1 MNENPE
7 LLAQQQISAAEH
19 PKAWDPR
26 VLILGIPLCLVGCII
41 GLELIVRTGVTPNTS
56 IIGALFA
63 ILLSRIP
70 IRFFKEYRNV
80 HRQNLLQTS
89 ISAATFSAAN
99 CMMLPIGIP
108 FLMGRADL
116 VFPMLIGVTLATIVD
131 AAILYNCFDSEMF
144 PAEGAWPPGLAAA
157 ESIKAVVE
165 KGKKAVM
172 LIVGIGLG
180 WVGKIAGIPMDLLG
194 VSWFGD
200 FYAMLA
206 LGIGSIIIGVIKT
219 NSLSFAVFGH
229 KFLTGTVGLFGA
241 DFSYS
246 AHTALNYM
254 PHGVM
259 IGAGIVSLAQCGI
272 QLFKKTKNEKA
283 SVARVTTD
291 SGKMKKTLA
300 IGYGAYL
307 IVALLIAIVGGV
319 MSEMSVPQFIVWLIF
334 AALAAEASELIVGV
348 SAMYSGWF
356 PGFATALIFLILG
369 MLMGFPMLPLGLL
382 VGFTAATGPCFSD
395 MAYDLK
401 CGYILRGCG
410 ANPELEKEGRK
421 QQFYAEMMGFAIAFI
436 MVAIFAFRYFD
447 QGLYVKVSETFVTTI
462 QAGTSADV
470 AKWLLIWAIP
480 GALIQLFGG
489 NHQTGILF
497 ATGLLVGSIIN
508 GLTILVGLVIRV
520 IAVRINKENEQTL
533 NILGAGALAGAAI
546 YSFFTATLGLVKKK

>member
-7 LLAQQQISAAEH
+7 LLEQQQISAAEH

-70 IRFFKEYRNV
+70 IRFFKDYRNV

-99 CMMLPIGIP
+99 CMILPIGIP
-108 FLMGRADL
+108 YLMGRSDL
-116 VFPMLIGVTLATIVD
+116 VFPMLIGVTLATVVD

-219 NSLSFAVFGH
+219 NSLSFAIFGH
-229 KFLTGTVGLFGA
+229 KFLAGTVGLFGA

-246 AHTALNYM
+246 AYTALNYM
-254 PHGVM
+254 SHGVM
-259 IGAGIVSLAQCGI
+259 IGAGIVSLVQCGV
-272 QLFKKTKNEKA
+272 QLFRKTKNEKA
-283 SVARVTTD
+283 SVARITT
-291 SGKMKKTLA
+291 SSAKMKKTLA

-307 IVALLIAIVGGV
+307 AVALLIAIVGGFL
-319 MSEMSVPQFIVWLIF
+319 SEMSVPQFIVWLIF

-401 CGYILRGCG
+401 CGYILRGSG

-421 QQFYAEMMGFAIAFI
+421 QQFYAELMGFAIAFI
-436 MVAIFAFRYFD
+436 MVAIFAFRYFN
-447 QGLYVKVSETFVTTI
+447 QGLYVKVSETFVATI
-462 QAGTSADV
+462 QAGASADV

-508 GLTILVGLVIRV
+508 GLTILVGLLIRV
-520 IAVRINKENEQTL
+520 IAVRVNKENEQTL

>member
-1 MNENPE
+1 MG
-7 LLAQQQISAAEH
+7 AIGG
-19 PKAWDPR
+19 
-26 VLILGIPLCLVGCII
+26 VLYLV
-41 GLELIVRTGVTPNTS
+41 VT
-56 IIGALFA
+56 
-63 ILLSRIP
+63 
-70 IRFFKEYRNV
+70 
-80 HRQNLLQTS
+80 
-89 ISAATFSAAN
+89 TF
-99 CMMLPIGIP
+99 L
-108 FLMGRADL
+108 
-116 VFPMLIGVTLATIVD
+116 
-131 AAILYNCFDSEMF
+131 
-144 PAEGAWPPGLAAA
+144 
-157 ESIKAVVE
+157 
-165 KGKKAVM
+165 
-172 LIVGIGLG
+172 
-180 WVGKIAGIPMDLLG
+180 
-194 VSWFGD
+194 
-200 FYAMLA
+200 
-206 LGIGSIIIGVIKT
+206 
-219 NSLSFAVFGH
+219 
-229 KFLTGTVGLFGA
+229 
-241 DFSYS
+241 YS
-246 AHTALNYM
+246 AKSDTYKSYL
-254 PHGVM
+254 P
-259 IGAGIVSLAQCGI
+259 
-272 QLFKKTKNEKA
+272 LF
-283 SVARVTTD
+283 
-291 SGKMKKTLA
+291 
-300 IGYGAYL
+300 
-307 IVALLIAIVGGV
+307 AIVGGV

-401 CGYILRGCG
+401 CGYILRGNG

-436 MVAIFAFRYFD
+436 MVAIFAFRYFN

-462 QAGTSADV
+462 QAGASADV

-520 IAVRINKENEQTL
+520 IAVRINKENEQIL

>member
-7 LLAQQQISAAEH
+7 LLEQQQIPATEH
-19 PKAWDPR
+19 PKAWDLR

-70 IRFFKEYRNV
+70 MKFFKNYRNV

-108 FLMGRADL
+108 FLMGRSDL
-116 VFPMLIGVTLATIVD
+116 VIPMLIGVTLATVVD

-172 LIVGIGLG
+172 LIVGIAMG
-180 WVGKIAGIPMDLLG
+180 WAGKVAGIPMDLLG

-200 FYAMLA
+200 FWAMLA

-219 NSLSFAVFGH
+219 NGFAFTLFNV
-229 KFLTGTVGLFGA
+229 KFLSGTVGLFGA
-241 DFSYS
+241 DFNY
-246 AHTALNYM
+246 AAITALNYM

-259 IGAGIVSLAQCGI
+259 IGAGIVSLAQCGV

-283 SVARVTTD
+283 STANITTD
-291 SGKMKKTLA
+291 SGKMKKTLG
-300 IGYGAYL
+300 IGFGAYL
-307 IVALLIAIVGGV
+307 VVALLIAIVGGII
-319 MSEMSVPQFIVWLIF
+319 SEMSPLQFIWWLIF
-334 AALAAEASELIVGV
+334 AAIAAEASELIVGV

-369 MLMGFPMLPLGLL
+369 MLFGFPMLPLGLL

-401 CGYILRGCG
+401 CGYILRGNG

-436 MVAIFAFRYFD
+436 MVAIFAFKYFD
-447 QGLYVKVSETFVTTI
+447 QGLFVAVSNTFVKTI
-462 QAGTSADV
+462 EAGTSGDV
-470 AKWLLIWAIP
+470 AKWLIIWAIP

-489 NHQTGILF
+489 NHQTGVLF
-497 ATGLLVGSIIN
+497 ATGLLVGSIVN
-508 GLTILVGLVIRV
+508 GLTLIVGLIIRV
-520 IAVRINKENEQTL
+520 VAIRINKENEQTL

>member
-1 MNENPE
+1 MKS
-7 LLAQQQISAAEH
+7 LQ
-19 PKAWDPR
+19 KASKFLSDYTS
-26 VLILGIPLCLVGCII
+26 VVVILI
-41 GLELIVRTGVTPNTS
+41 
-56 IIGALFA
+56 
-63 ILLSRIP
+63 
-70 IRFFKEYRNV
+70 
-80 HRQNLLQTS
+80 
-89 ISAATFSAAN
+89 
-99 CMMLPIGIP
+99 
-108 FLMGRADL
+108 
-116 VFPMLIGVTLATIVD
+116 
-131 AAILYNCFDSEMF
+131 
-144 PAEGAWPPGLAAA
+144 
-157 ESIKAVVE
+157 AVVTFFIP
-165 KGKKAVM
+165 GM
-172 LIVGIGLG
+172 MG
-180 WVGKIAGIPMDLLG
+180 WVNYQLFTDPVANKFT
-194 VSWFGD
+194 SQ
-200 FYAMLA
+200 
-206 LGIGSIIIGVIKT
+206 SIIIGVIKT
-219 NSLSFAVFGH
+219 NSLSFAIFGH
-229 KFLTGTVGLFGA
+229 KFLAGTVGLFGA

-246 AHTALNYM
+246 AYTALNYM

-259 IGAGIVSLAQCGI
+259 IGAGIVSLVQCGV
-272 QLFKKTKNEKA
+272 QLFRKTKNEKA
-283 SVARVTTD
+283 SVARVTT
-291 SGKMKKTLA
+291 SSTKMKKTLA

-307 IVALLIAIVGGV
+307 AVALLIAIVGGI

-401 CGYILRGCG
+401 CGYILRGNG

-421 QQFYAEMMGFAIAFI
+421 QQFYAELMGFAIAFI
-436 MVAIFAFRYFD
+436 MVAIFAFRYFN

-520 IAVRINKENEQTL
+520 IAVRINKENEQIL